1 MTDLRI
7 TRRAALAA
15 ALSAGFA
22 SSTAASPADVA
33 GDLRVLCERLARDE
47 DFSGVV
53 LLAKDGRPLFRQAYG
68 AANRAD
74 AVANR
79 PDTKF
84 NLASMCKMFTAL
96 AVLRLVQAGRLR
108 LEDRLISHLP
118 DYPNRAVAEQATIAQ
133 LLTHTSGLGNYW
145 AALAKSPADAAA
157 TVPETLALFVND
169 PLAGAPGAFAYSN
182 DGYVVL
188 GALIE
193 KLTGRDYYTH
203 VRETIFRPLGMKNTD
218 FYRVDEV
225 IPNLAIGYTRDLERP
240 GAWRNNLLVTGV
252 RGGPAGGGYSTA
264 DDLLAFANALAGN
277 RLLSPE
283 MTREWT
289 KGRIDYSKG
298 RYGYGCSEEIV
309 NGHRIIGHSG
319 GHFGIANELMIFEDL
334 GYTLI
339 ILTNGEVDV
348 FWDLNAW
355 GKRTLAGEDDGVR
368 DYVFTRDLAETIA
381 RKGLV
386 AGQQAY
392 ARRPQGRRAKESVID
407 VLGLKALHKGRPD
420 AALALLQFNRLS
432 FPDSSGAV
440 WSYAE
445 ANRIAG
451 RPGDAL
457 EAYRDYLKREPGDA
471 DATKRVAA
479 LLATGS

>member
-1 MTDLRI
+1 MARLTI
-7 TRRAALAA
+7 TRRAALAS
-15 ALSAGFA
+15 ALLVSPATASAGP
-22 SSTAASPADVA
+22 PADVA
-33 GDLRVLCERLARDE
+33 RKLRAHGEQLARDD

-53 LLAKDGRPLFRQAYG
+53 LLARDGRPIFRQAYG

-74 AVANR
+74 GVANR

-96 AVLRLVQAGRLR
+96 GVLRLAAAGRLK
-108 LEDRLISHLP
+108 LEDRLIVHLP
-118 DYPNRAVAEQATIAQ
+118 DYPNRAVAEQVTIAQ
-133 LLTHTSGLGNYW
+133 LLSHTSGLGNYW

-157 TVPETLALFVND
+157 SVPQTLALFVND
-169 PLAGAPGAFAYSN
+169 PLEGTPGVFAYSN

-193 KLTGRDYYTH
+193 KLTGRDYYEH
-203 VRETIFRPLGMKNTD
+203 VRETIFRPLGMNDTD

-225 IPNLAIGYTRDLERP
+225 VPNLAIGYTRDLERP
-240 GAWRNNLLVTGV
+240 GKWRNNLLVTGV

-264 DDLLAFANALAGN
+264 GDLLAFANALAAN

-289 KGRIDYSKG
+289 RGRFDYAHG
-298 RYGYGCSEEIV
+298 RYGYGCSEEV
-309 NGHRIIGHSG
+309 VSGHRIIGHSG
-319 GHFGIANELMIFEDL
+319 GHFGIACELMIFEDL

-339 ILTNGEVDV
+339 ILTNGEVDP
-348 FWDLNAW
+348 FWDLNNA
-355 GKRTLAGEDDGVR
+355 GKQMLAGDSDAIRDYRFTRHLADIIARDGV
-368 DYVFTRDLAETIA
+368 A
-381 RKGLV
+381 
-386 AGQQAY
+386 AGQAAY
-392 ARRPQGRRAKESVID
+392 DARPAGLKARESVID

-420 AALALLQFNRLS
+420 AALALLRFNLLA

-445 ANRIAG
+445 ASRIAG
-451 RPGDAL
+451 RRDAAL
-457 EAYRDYLKREPGDA
+457 AAYRDYLKREPGDA
-471 DATKRVAA
+471 DAAKRIAA
-479 LLATGS
+479 LS